1 MAAFHVTIP
10 PGFDDKIFVIDN
22 IYEDIGG
29 IYKHAMG
36 CPSRW
41 YRLKYIEGWESV
53 SGYPSQS
60 IIALV
65 KSLLGISRIV
75 EKSDEMCLFGAFRSL
90 MAGAMPHQIGVHLDT
105 QPWAMIVYVSSTMD
119 RKATGIYRHRAT
131 GVFDLS
137 ALSAPARKAFEDLIL
152 ERDRYAHDEWEL
164 IYATPFRQ
172 NSAILFRAGDLLHSN
187 IGTWGVDRASARTTQ
202 NFNFVVD

>member
-1 MAAFHVTIP
+1 MAAFHVTVP
-10 PGFDDKIFVIDN
+10 PRFDDKIFFIDN
-22 IYEDIGG
+22 IYEDISA
-29 IYKHAMG
+29 IYKHALA

-53 SGYPSQS
+53 IGYPSQS

-65 KSLLGISRIV
+65 KSLLGISRVV

-90 MAGAMPHQIGVHLDT
+90 TAGAMPHQIGVHVDT
-105 QPWAMIVYVSSTMD
+105 QPWAMIVYVSPTMG

-137 ALSAPARKAFEDLIL
+137 TLSASSREDFDALVL
-152 ERDRYAHDEWEL
+152 HRDRYASDEWEL

-172 NSAILFRAGDLLHSN
+172 NSAILFKAGDLLHSN
-187 IGTWGVDRASARTTQ
+187 IGTWGVDRASARITQ
-202 NFNFVVD
+202 NFNFLVD